1 MIKTKYLV
9 FLIFTGNKVQLH
21 DLFPNTSYV
30 FNVRARNDVGYGNFI
45 SVPVTTSPPS
55 KSASSTL
62 FQRYIWYIALVFY
75 YRRYSFYCFKCLLCF
90 DAVGWAAGRAS
101 GL

>member
-21 DLFPNTSYV
+21 DLLPNTSYV

-75 YRRYSFYCFKCLLCF
+75 YGVGAKLQATNHVPRPVDRGTATRY
-90 DAVGWAAGRAS
+90 GG
-101 GL
+101 